1 MKNLWDEIHPEL
13 SFFSAKNLRDQASR
27 VEKNKVVMETEY
39 RIDKNHNN
47 NNVVSNDSTV
57 VNFNVISEHLTT
69 NNTLIV
75 SYTETI
81 TVENPV
87 PETITSINDAIKVI
101 FIQNVTSRNS
111 MNFNKRNYST
121 RINKTPSPE
130 ILKAIDEVALQYLL
144 EVQAREQRPPSLI
157 DLNNYIYSAAV
168 SVNQYLGQLIEK
180 NEGNTKKQP
189 ELPKWLTHLQESINR
204 TRRDIGHIMTINECK
219 IKNQYTKKQT
229 KLKDRL
235 RKKFGDIKQTT
246 LDYKLALLK
255 HDLKAKSEKMKHH
268 RNMIETKRLNR
279 KFVFDPK
286 SVYR

>member
-1 MKNLWDEIHPEL
+1 
-13 SFFSAKNLRDQASR
+13 
-27 VEKNKVVMETEY
+27 METEY

-57 VNFNVISEHLTT
+57 VNCNVISEHLTT
-69 NNTLIV
+69 NNRPIISDTVEELWKR
-75 SYTETI
+75 

-87 PETITSINDAIKVI
+87 PETIRSINDAIKDI

-121 RINKTPSPE
+121 RINKTRSPE

-189 ELPKWLTHLQESINR
+189 DLPKWLTNLQESINR

-235 RKKFGDIKQTT
+235 R
-246 LDYKLALLK
+246 
-255 HDLKAKSEKMKHH
+255 
-268 RNMIETKRLNR
+268 
-279 KFVFDPK
+279 
-286 SVYR
+286 